1 MYYIFLFTFDPLSLF
16 PCTPGNHQSVP
27 CVHDRV
33 FLLRFYTEIIQY
45 VSLSGRSHPVY
56 TL

>member
-27 CVHDRV
+27 WSMTV
-33 FLLRFYTEIIQY
+33 F
-45 VSLSGRSHPVY
+45 SC
-56 TL
+56 